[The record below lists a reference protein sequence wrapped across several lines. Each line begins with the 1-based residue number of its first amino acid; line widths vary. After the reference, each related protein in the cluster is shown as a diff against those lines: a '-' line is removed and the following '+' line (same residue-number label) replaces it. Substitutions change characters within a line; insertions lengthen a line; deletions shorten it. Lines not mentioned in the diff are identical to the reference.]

1 MTCSTDKI
9 TNNTAGEKVYPW
21 SYTLDRGMSWQGIGY
36 EEWKKGKC
44 KNGKNENDDRF
55 FRYQ

>member
-44 KNGKNENDDRF
+44 KNGKNENDAG
-55 FRYQ
+55 